1 MKKKTK
7 YNWKSAILHKDATIN
22 KAIKNLSDTSLQIC
36 LVVSKSGKLEGT
48 LTDGD
53 IRRAMLKGFTLKDKV
68 IKAMKK
74 DPFVVTKKLDRKSIR
89 YLMKANTLLQVPI
102 VDNHRKIVGL
112 HLWNEMPQIKIKDNL
127 VVLMAGG
134 FGKRMRPKTNNI
146 PKPMLKVN
154 GRPIL
159 EQVIESVRDCGFKNI
174 IITTHYLKDK
184 IINYFK
190 DGKKWGVNISYIC
203 EDKPLGT
210 AGSLG
215 LIKEIIN
222 KPILVTNGDVIS
234 NINFSEIL
242 DYHNFHKADAT
253 MAVRILERPI
263 PFGVIE
269 HDGILIKNITEKP
282 ISQSTIN
289 SGIYVINSNQVKKVK
304 QNKYYKMTDLFLDI
318 KNTGKKTIVFP
329 MHESWRDIGRIQD
342 IEVKKLK
349 KN

>member
-7 YNWKSAILHKDATIN
+7 YNWKCAILNKDATIN

-68 IKAMKK
+68 IKVMKK

-159 EQVIESVRDCGFKNI
+159 EQVIENVRDCGFKNI

-253 MAVRILERPI
+253 MAVRILERPN

>member
-1 MKKKTK
+1 MKKKIK
-7 YNWKSAILHKDATIN
+7 YNWKNAVLGKDATIN

-48 LTDGD
+48 ITDGD

-68 IKAMKK
+68 IKVMKK
-74 DPFVVTKKLDRKSIR
+74 DPFVVTKKLNRKSIR

-102 VDNHRKIVGL
+102 VDSRRKIVGL
-112 HLWNEMPQIKIKDNL
+112 HLWNETPQTKTKDNFII
-127 VVLMAGG
+127 LMAGG

-159 EQVIESVRDCGFKNI
+159 EQVIENVRDCGFKNI

-234 NINFSEIL
+234 DINFSEIL

-253 MAVRILERPI
+253 MAVRILERPN
-263 PFGVIE
+263 PFGVIDYE
-269 HDGILIKNITEKP
+269 GILIKNITEKP

-304 QNKYYKMTDLFLDI
+304 PNKYYKMTDLFLDI
-318 KNTGKKTIVFP
+318 KNAGKKAIVFP

-342 IEVKKLK
+342 IEIKKLK
-349 KN
+349 KD